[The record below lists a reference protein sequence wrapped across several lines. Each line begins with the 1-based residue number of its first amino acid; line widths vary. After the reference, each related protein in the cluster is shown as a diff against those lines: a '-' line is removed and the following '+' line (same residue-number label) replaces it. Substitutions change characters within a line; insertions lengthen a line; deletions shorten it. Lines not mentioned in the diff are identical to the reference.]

1 VIASGGVTIAKEFRF
16 THSRPERL
24 KLERQSKGVRYG
36 MGNGGLS
43 TSCRSAQVER
53 DTGRNDS
60 TRDREKPMLPFYGA
74 SLPGAYYVND
84 NPTGRNFRRF
94 IRCNGAHCVFI

>member
-1 VIASGGVTIAKEFRF
+1 
-16 THSRPERL
+16 L

-94 IRCNGAHCVFI
+94 IRCTGAHCVFI